1 MFEYFKN
8 NYAWNLAAVTLIE
21 DVGTISEPAEAF
33 AQVAHLAT
41 GDAEEANAA
50 WHDAMVA
57 LADRLERMGKED
69 FGIGR
74 PLSAARK
81 HHRAAM
87 YLLRAERMISHHD
100 ERRLVTYR
108 RALENYRAARQL
120 GADGVE
126 FIDIP
131 YKAGSIPAIFVPAE
145 PGKVSPI
152 IVHLQGFDSVKETQF
167 PFLQEY
173 RRRGLSCLIVDQPG
187 AGGALRL
194 HGLTVEVETEH
205 YVGVILD
212 YLEGRADTKTQA
224 VGLAGISMG
233 GYFAPRAAAF
243 EKRIKALAVWGAFFD
258 FNRLLA
264 RQADPVKANEA
275 PSVPNPANHALWAF
289 GADSPQDMLAK
300 AKAMTLEGVAGKI
313 TCPILIFHGESDRQ
327 VPVQHAIDTYEAV
340 ASKDKT
346 LKIFTADE
354 GGVEH
359 CQIDNRAWAGDLM
372 ADWFAERLGPIEL

>member
-152 IVHLQGFDSVKETQF
+152 IVHLQGFDSVKENTI
-167 PFLQEY
+167 
-173 RRRGLSCLIVDQPG
+173 SV
-187 AGGALRL
+187 
-194 HGLTVEVETEH
+194 
-205 YVGVILD
+205 
-212 YLEGRADTKTQA
+212 
-224 VGLAGISMG
+224 LAGISP
-233 GYFAPRAAAF
+233 PRPVMPHRRPAGSRGCAAIA
-243 EKRIKALAVWGAFFD
+243 RPYRRGRDRTLCGRD
-258 FNRLLA
+258 PRL
-264 RQADPVKANEA
+264 P
-275 PSVPNPANHALWAF
+275 
-289 GADSPQDMLAK
+289 
-300 AKAMTLEGVAGKI
+300 
-313 TCPILIFHGESDRQ
+313 
-327 VPVQHAIDTYEAV
+327 
-340 ASKDKT
+340 
-346 LKIFTADE
+346 
-354 GGVEH
+354 
-359 CQIDNRAWAGDLM
+359 
-372 ADWFAERLGPIEL
+372 